1 MRGQNAARRILLG
14 GGRGDIRGI
23 VMTVV
28 VSLDPSETL
37 RLFCCQQAQGEHWR
51 SVDEE
56 GAVDEVPTEIRM
68 LRCRGDGAD
77 TVFDEGLETQMLM
90 ALLASS

>member
-14 GGRGDIRGI
+14 GGRGGIRG
-23 VMTVV
+23 VVVTVV
-28 VSLDPSETL
+28 VPLDPFETF
-37 RLFCCQQAQGEHWR
+37 RLFCCQQAQGEQ
-51 SVDEE
+51 SIDEE
-56 GAVDEVPTEIRM
+56 GAVDEVQTEIRI